1 MKSGYLYIITNPAH
15 VGWVKVGVTSDIKS
29 RLRTYQTS
37 DPSRCYKIEYY
48 IHHPDVYKAEKQVR
62 ELMEPFALRIK
73 NEWYEIP
80 IHMAIP
86 RLDETLESVGNT
98 SSKETIKIN

>member
-15 VGWVKVGVTSDIKS
+15 EGWVKVGVTSDIKS

-37 DPSRCYKIEYY
+37 DPSRRYKVEYY
-48 IHHPDVYKAEKQVR
+48 IHHPDVYASEKQVK
-62 ELMEPFALRIK
+62 ELMEPFALQIK

-86 RLDETLESVGNT
+86 RLDETIDFPLFSL
-98 SSKETIKIN
+98 I